1 MTSSSNALRRCQPE
15 PKVEGGVEDQSWQGS
30 GFFLQVQNGWGRAY
44 EHGGC
49 WGRAA
54 PSSTGLMVMGDVV
67 EHGRERR

>member
-1 MTSSSNALRRCQPE
+1 MAGAVASFCRCRTA
-15 PKVEGGVEDQSWQGS
+15 G
-30 GFFLQVQNGWGRAY
+30 GRAY